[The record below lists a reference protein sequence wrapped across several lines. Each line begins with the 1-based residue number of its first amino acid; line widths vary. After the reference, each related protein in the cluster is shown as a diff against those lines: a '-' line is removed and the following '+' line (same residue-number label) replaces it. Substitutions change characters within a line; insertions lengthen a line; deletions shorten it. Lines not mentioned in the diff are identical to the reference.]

1 MKPYDEI
8 RTDRLRSA
16 LAERKTKPCCSCC
29 AKGKPCAGEQTE
41 AEKQEQDRSFVAR
54 LVDRLT
60 GNP

>member
-16 LAERKTKPCCSCC
+16 LAERKPKACCDCC
-29 AKGKPCAGEQTE
+29 AHGKPCAGEQTE
-41 AEKQEQDRSFVAR
+41 AKKQEQDRSFVAR